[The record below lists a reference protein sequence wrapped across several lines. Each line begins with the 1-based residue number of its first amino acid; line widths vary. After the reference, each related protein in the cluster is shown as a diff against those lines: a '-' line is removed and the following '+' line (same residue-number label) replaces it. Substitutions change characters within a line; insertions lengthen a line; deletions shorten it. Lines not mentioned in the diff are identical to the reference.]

1 MQKSG
6 QFDESKKWL
15 AAQGNQAF
23 PFQIEVWQSIA
34 LEQSGLLNAP
44 TGSGKTYALWLG
56 FLQSAIQNQ
65 WNTNQKVLRFIWITP
80 LRALATDIAKAL
92 QEAVDGLEI
101 PWQVALRTGD
111 TSTADRAKQKR
122 APAQVL
128 VTTPE
133 SLHLILASKNYQ
145 DHFAHLSG
153 IAVDEWHELMGTKR
167 GVMMELG
174 LSRLRAIKP
183 KLLVWGISATIGN
196 LEQALAVLMSNQKKG
211 IIIKANIQKHLTIKP
226 VLPDEI
232 EQFPWAGHLGVK
244 LLDQVLQ
251 IIAQSK
257 TTLIFTNTRAQAE
270 IWYQYLLNADPSLAG
285 LMAMHHGSISNE
297 LRNWVEQQIG
307 VGNLKAVVC
316 TSSLDL
322 GVDFRPVDQIV
333 QIGSPKGIARFL
345 QRAGRSGH
353 RPGAESVIH
362 FVPTNALE
370 LIECAA
376 IREAIKSQKIE
387 SRNLLPMSFDV
398 LIQYLITLAVSDGF
412 FADDLYSELVA
423 TYTYQNLT
431 SEQYQWVLDFI
442 TKGGNALNAYDDF
455 HKVAVHESGLHQVLN
470 KRIAMRHR
478 LNIGAIVSD
487 AMLLVQFKGGQKLGV
502 VEEWF
507 VAKLKT
513 GDTFWFAGRALELI
527 AIRDMKVTVKL
538 SNKQK
543 ATVPAWMGG
552 RISFSSQ
559 LTDMIRLKLSEYH
572 QTNKVL
578 DQELQVLKPL
588 LDLQNQRSAVPLMN
602 QFLIETFESRD
613 GYHVFFYP
621 FEGHPMH
628 EGLASL
634 IAYRIAKLSP
644 MSFSMAMNDYGF
656 ELLSDSPIPLIE
668 ALEENL
674 FTTDHLDDDI
684 KHCVNAAEMAK
695 RKFRDI
701 SSIAGLVF
709 TGFPGKKMG
718 QKHLQMSG
726 SLLFNVFSEYD
737 PESLLLK
744 QAYEEVYSQQVDI
757 SRVSAALTR
766 IGKQQF
772 VIKNLTSPSP
782 FSFPIMVDRLRSRLS
797 SEKLEDRIKKMQL
810 AYEK

>member
-1 MQKSG
+1 MQNQG
-6 QFDESKKWL
+6 QFDESKTWL

-23 PFQIEVWQSIA
+23 PFQIEVWQHLA
-34 LEQSGLLNAP
+34 HMQSGLLNAP

-56 FLQSAIQNQ
+56 FLELAIQKN
-65 WNTNQKVLRFIWITP
+65 WNNNQKVLRFIWITP
-80 LRALATDIAKAL
+80 LRALASDISKAL
-92 QEAVDGLEI
+92 QDAVDGLGI

-133 SLHLILASKNYQ
+133 SLHILLATKNYQ
-145 DHFAHLSG
+145 LYFEHLSG
-153 IAVDEWHELMGTKR
+153 IVVDEWHELLGTKR

-183 KLLVWGISATIGN
+183 QLLVWGISATIGN
-196 LEQALAVLMSNQKKG
+196 LEQASAVLVGSQKKG
-211 IIIKANIQKHLTIKP
+211 IIVKANIQKRLTIKP
-226 VLPDEI
+226 VMPDEI
-232 EQFPWAGHLGVK
+232 ERFPWAGHLGVK
-244 LLDQVLQ
+244 LIDKVLE
-251 IIAQSK
+251 IIHQSN

-297 LRNWVEQQIG
+297 LRNWVEENIANG
-307 VGNLKAVVC
+307 ALKAVVC

-322 GVDFRPVDQIV
+322 GVDFRPVDQII

-353 RPGAESVIH
+353 RPGAESIIH

-376 IREAIKSQKIE
+376 IRDAIKQQKIE

-398 LIQYLITLAVSDGF
+398 LIQYIITLAVSDGF
-412 FADDLYSELVA
+412 YADDLYSELVA
-423 TYTYQNLT
+423 TYSFQNL
-431 SEQYQWVLDFI
+431 SAEQYQWVIDFV

-455 HKVAVHESGLHQVLN
+455 HKVAVLEDGLHQVQN

-487 AMLLVQFKGGQKLGV
+487 AMLLVQFKNGQKLGV

-507 VAKLKT
+507 IAKLKT
-513 GDTFWFAGRALELI
+513 GDTFWFAGRALELVS
-527 AIRDMKVTVKL
+527 IREMKATVKL

-543 ATVPAWMGG
+543 ATVPSWMGG

-559 LTDMIRLKLSEYH
+559 LTDMIRLKLAEYH
-572 QTNKVL
+572 QTDKEL
-578 DQELQVLKPL
+578 DVELQKLKPL
-588 LDLQNQRSAVPLMN
+588 LDLQNQRSAVPLLN

-634 IAYRIAKLSP
+634 VAYRISKLSP

-668 ALEENL
+668 ALEEDL
-674 FTTDHLDDDI
+674 FTIENLENDI
-684 KHCVNAAEMAK
+684 KQCVNAAEMAK

-709 TGFPGKKMG
+709 SGFPGKKVG

-737 PESLLLK
+737 PQSLLLK
-744 QAYEEVYSQQVDI
+744 QAYEEVYHQQVDLA
-757 SRVSAALTR
+757 RVSAALSR
-766 IGKQQF
+766 IGKQQI
-772 VIKNLTSPSP
+772 VIKNLNNPSP

-810 AYEK
+810 SYEK

>member
-1 MQKSG
+1 MQNQG
-6 QFDESKKWL
+6 QFDESKTWL

-23 PFQIEVWQSIA
+23 PFQIEVWQHLA
-34 LEQSGLLNAP
+34 HMQSGLLNAP

-56 FLQSAIQNQ
+56 FLELAIQKN
-65 WNTNQKVLRFIWITP
+65 WNNNQKVLRFIWITP
-80 LRALATDIAKAL
+80 LRALASDISKAL
-92 QEAVDGLEI
+92 QDAVDGLGI

-133 SLHLILASKNYQ
+133 SLHILLATKNYQ
-145 DHFAHLSG
+145 LYFEHLSG
-153 IAVDEWHELMGTKR
+153 IVVDEWHELLGTKR

-183 KLLVWGISATIGN
+183 QLLVWGISATIGN
-196 LEQALAVLMSNQKKG
+196 LEQASAVLVGSQKKG
-211 IIIKANIQKHLTIKP
+211 IIVKANIQKRLTIKP
-226 VLPDEI
+226 VMPDEI
-232 EQFPWAGHLGVK
+232 ERFPWAGHLGVK
-244 LLDQVLQ
+244 LIDKVLE
-251 IIAQSK
+251 IIHQSN

-297 LRNWVEQQIG
+297 LRNWVEENIANG
-307 VGNLKAVVC
+307 ALKAVVC

-322 GVDFRPVDQIV
+322 GVDFRPVDQII

-353 RPGAESVIH
+353 RPGAESIIH

-376 IREAIKSQKIE
+376 IRDAIKQQKIE

-398 LIQYLITLAVSDGF
+398 LIQYIITLAVSDGF
-412 FADDLYSELVA
+412 YADDLYSELVA
-423 TYTYQNLT
+423 TYSFQNL
-431 SEQYQWVLDFI
+431 SAEQYQWVIDFV

-455 HKVAVHESGLHQVLN
+455 HKVAVLEDGLHQVQN

-487 AMLLVQFKGGQKLGV
+487 AMLLVQFKNGQKLGV

-507 VAKLKT
+507 IAKLKT
-513 GDTFWFAGRALELI
+513 GDTFWFAGRALELVS
-527 AIRDMKVTVKL
+527 IREMKATVKL

-543 ATVPAWMGG
+543 ATVPSWMGG

-559 LTDMIRLKLSEYH
+559 LTDMIRLKLAEYH
-572 QTNKVL
+572 QTDKEL
-578 DQELQVLKPL
+578 DVELQKLKPL
-588 LDLQNQRSAVPLMN
+588 LDLQNQRSAVPLLN

-634 IAYRIAKLSP
+634 IAYRISKLSP

-668 ALEENL
+668 ALEEDL
-674 FTTDHLDDDI
+674 FTIENLENDI
-684 KHCVNAAEMAK
+684 KQCVNAAEMAK

-709 TGFPGKKMG
+709 SGFPGKKVG

-737 PESLLLK
+737 PQSLLLK
-744 QAYEEVYSQQVDI
+744 QAYEEVYHQQVDLA
-757 SRVSAALTR
+757 RVSAALSR
-766 IGKQQF
+766 IGKQQI
-772 VIKNLTSPSP
+772 VIKNLNNPSP

-810 AYEK
+810 SYEK